1 MKTQAILHMSQGK
14 KAVKRKKKSKN
25 KARQIKSLVI
35 KMLPLISSLTIASLS
50 LKRGSLAAIL
60 VPNSNITF

>member
-1 MKTQAILHMSQGK
+1 MRTLAILHMSQGK

-25 KARQIKSLVI
+25 KVKQIKSLVI
-35 KMLPLISSLTIASLS
+35 KMLPLISSLMIANLS

-60 VPNSNITF
+60 LPNSSITF